1 MINSPITIVGRICS
15 DPVYIGTKDNS
26 DGVLKIRIAS
36 SRSYRQDEKWH
47 NTDQLY
53 INVEAWGRLAVN
65 AHQSLTVGVSV
76 IVHGMLYTNQWEAV
90 EANSDKPI
98 KRQEV
103 RLRALSIG
111 IDLNSYLVGFVDARP
126 RLENVPHGVVMPENR
141 SASYTSGDTRQDPD
155 NQEHNNPEAREAG
168 ERGERGESGAENQLV
183 NAGAPNE
190 PEQ

>member
-76 IVHGMLYTNQWEAV
+76 IVHGMLYTNQWETV

-168 ERGERGESGAENQLV
+168 ERGESGAENQLV